1 MPPRAPSLKPEER
14 RKAIIRATLPLI
26 REQGLDIST
35 AEMAR
40 AAGVAEGTLFRAF
53 DSKQAIIHAVTEFV
67 MDPADSID
75 ALAAVDRT
83 LPLRDRLVAMV
94 QISHARV
101 HEISRL
107 MSALHASAESHTHP
121 AKSHQR
127 HAEHTRA
134 MVAAMAGVLAPDANH
149 LRLTPTQTAS
159 LLRSLAFATSH
170 PFLSDGMVTDP
181 ETVVDIFLHGAL
193 KEGD

>member
-14 RKAIIRATLPLI
+14 REAIVRATLPLI

-53 DSKQAIIHAVTEFV
+53 DSKHSIIHAVIELV
-67 MDPADSID
+67 MDPADSIN
-75 ALAAVDRT
+75 ALEAIDRT

-94 QISHARV
+94 RISHARF

-107 MSALHASAESHTHP
+107 MSALHAT
-121 AKSHQR
+121 
-127 HAEHTRA
+127 
-134 MVAAMAGVLAPDANH
+134 AG
-149 LRLTPTQTAS
+149 RY
-159 LLRSLAFATSH
+159 R
-170 PFLSDGMVTDP
+170 
-181 ETVVDIFLHGAL
+181 
-193 KEGD
+193 